1 MLSLGIKKMNL
12 VISPFT
18 LDVYENVM
26 ILWKESEGIGLSGAD
41 SKENIRSYL
50 ERNPNM
56 SLVAKD
62 ANGTL
67 VGAVLCG
74 HDGRRGYIQ
83 HLAVRS
89 DCRRQGIGRKLV
101 EEVLNRLRAEGVQKC
116 HLFIIN
122 NNVSGIEFWKSLGW
136 TPRTDIGV
144 ISKDIL

>member
-1 MLSLGIKKMNL
+1 MNL

-18 LDVYENVM
+18 LDAYEKVM
-26 ILWKESEGIGLSGAD
+26 TLWKESEGIGLSGAD
-41 SKENIRSYL
+41 SKESIRFYL
-50 ERNPNM
+50 ERNPDM

-67 VGAVLCG
+67 VGAALCG
-74 HDGRRGYIQ
+74 HDGRRGYIH

-89 DCRRQGIGRKLV
+89 DHRRQGIGRRLV
-101 EEVLNRLRAEGVQKC
+101 EECLSRLQAAGIQKC
-116 HLFIIN
+116 HLFIFGHN
-122 NNVSGIEFWKSLGW
+122 ASGIEFWKSLGW

>member
-1 MLSLGIKKMNL
+1 MNL

-18 LDVYENVM
+18 LDAYEKVM
-26 ILWKESEGIGLSGAD
+26 TLWKESEGIGLSCAD
-41 SKENIRSYL
+41 SKESIRFYL

-74 HDGRRGYIQ
+74 HDGRRGYIH

-89 DCRRQGIGRKLV
+89 DCRRQGIGQKLV
-101 EEVLNRLRAEGVQKC
+101 EEVLNRLRAEGIQKC

-122 NNVSGIEFWKSLGW
+122 DNVSGIAFWESLGW
-136 TPRTDIGV
+136 IQRTDIGV
-144 ISKDIL
+144 ISKDIM